1 MNPSRENIP
10 LIPPVSVY
18 IPPIS
23 ETVVYRKR
31 VLKPIVFKKSPFVNE
46 FESGA
51 SIKEEVK
58 PAKSIEMSTEAVQ
71 TSESSSLAYPF
82 DDNVESGSNY
92 KDVCDFNNW
101 IDEGLLKR
109 KNKKK

>member
-1 MNPSRENIP
+1 MNPRREIIP
-10 LIPPVSVY
+10 FISPVSVY

-23 ETVVYRKR
+23 EAAVYRKR
-31 VLKPIVFKKSPFVNE
+31 VLKPGVFKKSPFVAE

-51 SIKEEVK
+51 SMKEEVE
-58 PAKSIEMSTEAVQ
+58 PAKSVGMSKEAVQ
-71 TSESSSLAYPF
+71 ASESSSLPYPF
-82 DDNVESGSNY
+82 DENVESGPNY

>member
-1 MNPSRENIP
+1 MNPRREIIP
-10 LIPPVSVY
+10 FISPVSVY

-23 ETVVYRKR
+23 EAIVYWKR
-31 VLKPIVFKKSPFVNE
+31 VLKPGVFKKSPFVAE
-46 FESGA
+46 FESGT
-51 SIKEEVK
+51 SMKEEVE
-58 PAKSIEMSTEAVQ
+58 PAKSIGMSTEAVQ

-82 DDNVESGSNY
+82 DDNVENGSNY

-101 IDEGLLKR
+101 IDKGLLKR

>member
-1 MNPSRENIP
+1 MNPRREI
-10 LIPPVSVY
+10 ISFISPVSVY
-18 IPPIS
+18 ISPIS
-23 ETVVYRKR
+23 EAAVYRKR
-31 VLKPIVFKKSPFVNE
+31 VLKPGIFNKSPFVTE
-46 FESGA
+46 FDFGVNM
-51 SIKEEVK
+51 KEEAE
-58 PAKSIEMSTEAVQ
+58 PAKSVGMSTEAVQ